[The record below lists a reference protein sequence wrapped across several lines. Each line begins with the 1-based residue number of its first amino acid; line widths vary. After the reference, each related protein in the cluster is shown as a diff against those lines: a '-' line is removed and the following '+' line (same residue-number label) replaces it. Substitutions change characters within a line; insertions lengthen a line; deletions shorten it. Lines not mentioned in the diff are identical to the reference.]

1 MGVIWFKISLL
12 LPLYNPFHS
21 FQSLMFLKL
30 ILYLKNIQATV
41 TIKTNKQTKK
51 PAKVHQ
57 TPQKESASF
66 LPSK

>member
-1 MGVIWFKISLL
+1 
-12 LPLYNPFHS
+12 
-21 FQSLMFLKL
+21 MFLKL

-57 TPQKESASF
+57 TPQKESVSF